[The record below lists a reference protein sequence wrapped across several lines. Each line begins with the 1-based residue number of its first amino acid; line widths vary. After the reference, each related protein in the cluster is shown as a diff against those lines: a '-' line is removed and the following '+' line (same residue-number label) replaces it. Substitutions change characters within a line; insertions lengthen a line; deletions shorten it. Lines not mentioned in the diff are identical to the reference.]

1 MHVLLQMLLMMESVF
16 GLKERNS
23 TILVLLLSHCPQVLI
38 KVLKALMDYWRES
51 NTELT
56 I

>member
-1 MHVLLQMLLMMESVF
+1 MLLMMESVF

-38 KVLKALMDYWRES
+38 KVLKALMDLGFILEGV
-51 NTELT
+51 EH
-56 I
+56 